1 MEYLTER
8 GEKLEIKLSLLNYYK
23 SNYELQRIARN
34 INYWNYSVIHWKKMK
49 CQWKIQGNV
58 SLLFPRKTGKWMN
71 VFTYQI
77 DLEALGSKR
86 IHKRKKDMKTNLLQ
100 KGRRPKLLYSNYLLN
115 LLRQWAK
122 NETVIH
128 PLLIS

>member
-1 MEYLTER
+1 MFLSSFLER
-8 GEKLEIKLSLLNYYK
+8 
-23 SNYELQRIARN
+23 Q
-34 INYWNYSVIHWKKMK
+34 
-49 CQWKIQGNV
+49 
-58 SLLFPRKTGKWMN
+58 GKWMN

-86 IHKRKKDMKTNLLQ
+86 IHKRKKDMKTNPLQ

-128 PLLIS
+128 PPLIS